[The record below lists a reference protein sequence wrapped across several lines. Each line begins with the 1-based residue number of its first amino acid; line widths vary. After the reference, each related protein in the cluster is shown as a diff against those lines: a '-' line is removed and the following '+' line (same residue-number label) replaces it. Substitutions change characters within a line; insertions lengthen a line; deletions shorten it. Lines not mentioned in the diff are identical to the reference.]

1 MWKKKVIFKILQFW
15 NLFMNFVMRVVKYRR
30 SHEVKGEDS
39 VVNKEM
45 VMQMERKRK
54 ERNQMETKNSEK

>member
-1 MWKKKVIFKILQFW
+1 
-15 NLFMNFVMRVVKYRR
+15 MNFVMRGVKYRR